1 MNVYTN
7 YMNSNC
13 INTITLLTNIY
24 LIIKN
29 YYYNLSIEYGNI
41 QQKNRYG
48 HELHLQFT
56 CQILF
61 DTIC

>member
-1 MNVYTN
+1 MNVYKN
-7 YMNSNC
+7 YIDSNC
-13 INTITLLTNIY
+13 INKIILLTNIY

-29 YYYNLSIEYGNI
+29 YNLSIEYGNI

-61 DTIC
+61 YTIC